1 MKRLTVRVHL
11 LEEALG
17 MTPSTPDQYSKFV
30 EFRKAKLGTKA
41 AIISDDKTKEE
52 IDALKM
58 RVEEMKVDN
67 AENGVDVFP
76 IDPETQKPLL
86 WDYQLRGFFKDTMKA
101 LKDCLGVKKVKAADL
116 KPSKDDT
123 EEIKA
128 EKAKKLADLKA
139 MEKLAEKLKVMSV
152 TGFTKMPATWVDRGV
167 FVGPRKCLID
177 MPEGGQMGYCER
189 PIRIE
194 KFPQPISSLK
204 CSETVPMDSTIKFR
218 VGILNDDDEK
228 YVLACLHYGYLR
240 GVGEWRNSGKGRFTF
255 DLYDEVKKEWV
266 PQKPEFESIFGFD
279 EELPE

>member
-1 MKRLTVRVHL
+1 MKRLTIRVHL

-58 RVEEMKVDN
+58 HVEEMKVDN

-76 IDPETQKPLL
+76 IDPETKKPLF
-86 WDYQLRGFFKDTMKA
+86 WDYQIRGFFKDSMKA
-101 LKDCLGVKKVKAADL
+101 LKDCLAIKKAKAADL

-123 EEIKA
+123 EEVKA
-128 EKAKKLADLKA
+128 EKARKLAEIKA
-139 MEKLAEKLKVMSV
+139 AEKLAEKLKVMSV
-152 TGFTKMPATWVDRGV
+152 SSFSKMPSTWVDRGV

-177 MPEGGQMGYCER
+177 MPDGTQMGYCER

-194 KFPQPISSLK
+194 KFPKDITSLK
-204 CSETVPMDSTIKFR
+204 SSETVPADSTIKFR

-228 YVLACLHYGYLR
+228 LVIACLHYGYLR
-240 GVGEWRNSGKGRFTF
+240 GFGEWRNSGKGRFTF
-255 DLYDEVKKEWV
+255 DLYDEDKKEWV
-266 PQKPEFESIFGFD
+266 PQTPEFESIFGFAD
-279 EELPE
+279 DLPM

>member
-1 MKRLTVRVHL
+1 MKRLTIRVHL

-30 EFRKAKLGTKA
+30 EFKKAKLGTKA

-58 RVEEMKVDN
+58 RVEEMKIDN

-76 IDPETQKPLL
+76 IDPETKKPLF
-86 WDYQLRGFFKDTMKA
+86 WDYQIRGFFKDSMKA
-101 LKDCLGVKKVKAADL
+101 LKDCLSLKKVKVADL

-123 EEIKA
+123 DEQKA
-128 EKAKKLADLKA
+128 YKAKMLAML
-139 MEKLAEKLKVMSV
+139 KLAERLKVMSV

-177 MPEGGQMGYCER
+177 IPEGYEMGYCER

-194 KFPQPISSLK
+194 KFPKDITSLK
-204 CSETVPMDSTIKFR
+204 SSETVPADSTIKFR

-240 GVGEWRNSGKGRFTF
+240 GFGEWRNSGKGRFVF
-255 DLYDEVKKEWV
+255 DVYNEATKQWE
-266 PQKPEFESIFGFD
+266 PQIPELETIFGFYEKMPD
-279 EELPE
+279 

>member
-1 MKRLTVRVHL
+1 MKRLTIRVHL

-30 EFRKAKLGTKA
+30 EFKKAKLGTKA

-58 RVEEMKVDN
+58 RVEEMKIDN

-76 IDPETQKPLL
+76 IDPETKKPLF
-86 WDYQLRGFFKDTMKA
+86 WDYQIRGFFKDSMKA
-101 LKDCLGVKKVKAADL
+101 LKDCLSLKKVKVADL

-123 EEIKA
+123 DEQKA
-128 EKAKKLADLKA
+128 YKAKMLAML
-139 MEKLAEKLKVMSV
+139 KLAERLKVMSV

-177 MPEGGQMGYCER
+177 IPEGDEMGYCER

-194 KFPQPISSLK
+194 KFPKDITSLK
-204 CSETVPMDSTIKFR
+204 SSETAPADSTIKFR

-228 YVLACLHYGYLR
+228 YVMACLHYGYLR
-240 GVGEWRNSGKGRFTF
+240 GFGEWRNSGKGRFIF
-255 DLYDEVKKEWV
+255 DVYNEATEQWE
-266 PQKPEFESIFGFD
+266 PQTPELETIFGFYEKMPD
-279 EELPE
+279 

>member
-1 MKRLTVRVHL
+1 MKRLTIRVHL

-30 EFRKAKLGTKA
+30 EFKKAKLGTKA

-58 RVEEMKVDN
+58 RVEEMKIDN

-76 IDPETQKPLL
+76 IDPETKKPLF
-86 WDYQLRGFFKDTMKA
+86 WDYQIRGFFKDSMKA
-101 LKDCLGVKKVKAADL
+101 LKDCLSLKKVKVADL

-123 EEIKA
+123 DEQKA
-128 EKAKKLADLKA
+128 YKAKMLAML
-139 MEKLAEKLKVMSV
+139 KLAERLKVMSV

-167 FVGPRKCLID
+167 FVGPRKCLINI
-177 MPEGGQMGYCER
+177 PEGSEMGYCER

-194 KFPQPISSLK
+194 KFPKDITSLK
-204 CSETVPMDSTIKFR
+204 SSETVPADSTIKFR

-240 GVGEWRNSGKGRFTF
+240 GFGEWRNSGKGRFVF
-255 DLYDEVKKEWV
+255 DVYNEATEQWE
-266 PQKPEFESIFGFD
+266 PQTPEMETIFGFYEKMPD
-279 EELPE
+279 